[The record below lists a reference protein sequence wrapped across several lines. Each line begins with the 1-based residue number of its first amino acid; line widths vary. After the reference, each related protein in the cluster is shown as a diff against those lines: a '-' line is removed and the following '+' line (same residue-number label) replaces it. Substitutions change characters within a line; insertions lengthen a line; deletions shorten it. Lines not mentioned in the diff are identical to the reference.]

1 MVILL
6 FGILFAALFLAYL
19 QLKYSMGRGPTTT
32 ALLERNAAR
41 PSVALEKARQNQA
54 LLEKARQNKDF

>member
-6 FGILFAALFLAYL
+6 FGILFAALFIAYL

-32 ALLERNAAR
+32 ALLA
-41 PSVALEKARQNQA
+41 KARQNQA